1 MASERHD
8 GDRQDSA
15 AGLRYLLKYS
25 HRKCT
30 LCGFVMKDDGEW
42 PECPYDKGHMKPYA
56 PEYHD
61 ATTAST
67 GAKTRPAERWT
78 IISRRKLSERLYWAW
93 ALLFRWPKAPPNTPT
108 GPAGDAGQVGWMGGE
123 FDR

>member
-56 PEYHD
+56 PEYRNLPWTGFSYGFVLGLVVML
-61 ATTAST
+61 AVTTLA
-67 GAKTRPAERWT
+67 RPA
-78 IISRRKLSERLYWAW
+78 
-93 ALLFRWPKAPPNTPT
+93 
-108 GPAGDAGQVGWMGGE
+108 
-123 FDR
+123 